1 MDEADFRIVGHLF
14 QHPLAGPQELAR
26 AVNLTRNAVA
36 RRFRMLQESALGL
49 AFHAYPHQD
58 LFALEFTLHLY
69 APEKPIAGK
78 AINDVATVIGYDIN
92 HDGLHAV
99 TTWRHP
105 GTPRPAELDRLMG
118 GPPLVEFTDSAP
130 GPAAPYLT
138 RLEWKVV
145 AALLDE
151 PRASLS
157 SLARRT
163 GLAPRTCA
171 RARDR
176 LLQSKAVRVT
186 ATIRE
191 DHAEGL
197 PVYRLY
203 VQGRPAPKDVTRI
216 LGQDAIV
223 SDQVKEGTVYFA
235 RAASLGSIMAAAE
248 AMRKADNVED
258 VKLILSKDSGLAR
271 PYLRQL
277 IANKMRG

>member
-1 MDEADFRIVGHLF
+1 
-14 QHPLAGPQELAR
+14 
-26 AVNLTRNAVA
+26 
-36 RRFRMLQESALGL
+36 
-49 AFHAYPHQD
+49 
-58 LFALEFTLHLY
+58 
-69 APEKPIAGK
+69 
-78 AINDVATVIGYDIN
+78 
-92 HDGLHAV
+92 
-99 TTWRHP
+99 
-105 GTPRPAELDRLMG
+105 MG